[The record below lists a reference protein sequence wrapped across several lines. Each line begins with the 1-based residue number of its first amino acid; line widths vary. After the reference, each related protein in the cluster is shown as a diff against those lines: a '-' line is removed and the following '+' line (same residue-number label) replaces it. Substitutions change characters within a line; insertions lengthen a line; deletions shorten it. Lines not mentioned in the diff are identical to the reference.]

1 MRTSLFLSLISSSLG
16 VFGHG
21 HSHDGPID
29 GETLQEYAQRHM
41 AKEHHIESFDSN
53 SFFQIH
59 DLDRDGYW
67 NKDEI
72 QAIYGVHHVYSQK
85 KSKDDIEHQQKADHI
100 VKVVLEKLDKDGDG
114 RITAKELADVGLSG
128 LPSFDDLGAEGHH
141 YDVES
146 EFFLHH
152 EEEFHNTPETQG
164 DEAYIHPEDIEHFAH
179 HEDIE
184 LKEAEKEA
192 VYQGIT
198 VEEVLQSHEPPPEGA
213 HPEDQHVPLQGTD
226 QQPLA
231 AAHPHDEQRENV
243 TPLAEPPNPKIT
255 RVTPPEKQ
263 DPDVRYRGAKS
274 EGDKKGAWGS
284 GEEGYLPPSN
294 AGDKMRKNMP
304 YKNRMQ
310 YKFKRNWNDF

>member
-1 MRTSLFLSLISSSLG
+1 MRASLFLSLISSSLS
-16 VFGHG
+16 VLGHG
-21 HSHDGPID
+21 HSHDGPAD
-29 GETLQEYAQRHM
+29 GESVQEYAQRHM

-59 DLDRDGYW
+59 DLDRDGHW
-67 NKDEI
+67 DKDEI

-85 KSKDDIEHQQKADHI
+85 KSKDDIEHQEKADHI
-100 VKVVLEKLDKDGDG
+100 VKVVLEKLDKNGDG
-114 RITAKELADVGLSG
+114 KITAKELADVGLGG
-128 LPSFDDLGAEGHH
+128 LPNFDDLGAEGHH

-152 EEEFHNTPETQG
+152 EEEFHNTPETQV

-192 VYQGIT
+192 AYQGIT
-198 VEEVLQSHEPPPEGA
+198 VEEVLRSHEPPPEEHVQMQGA
-213 HPEDQHVPLQGTD
+213 DQEPLVA
-226 QQPLA
+226 P
-231 AAHPHDEQRENV
+231 HPHDEQYENA
-243 TPLAEPPNPKIT
+243 TPQGEAPKPKIT

-263 DPDVRYRGAKS
+263 DPGVRFRGAKS